1 MKKQNCD
8 NYALNSQENGVFLLF
23 QNTGTWHGF
32 CYILNSCSWRVFMPK
47 HFKML
52 FLLLFLPLASHLYAV
67 SPPAATLTLEEA
79 ITIAVAHNDDLQKQ
93 ALDLADKT
101 RRKNAAL
108 WNWALPSVSVSGGI
122 SNTQPINPAGDTT
135 SSWNASGSIGLN
147 FTTAIPPRV
156 ALEETKYKISELTFT
171 HTRSTLIKTVSV
183 TFYTLLA
190 EKENIEILKTN
201 LELLKNQYEQAEQ
214 NYNRGL
220 SPELDLLN
228 AQYAY
233 QVAGPELKNAINDY
247 ERHLADYLLSVLGLD
262 PDEYTGTELSGDIE
276 TKSITLPAGETLAA
290 AFSANHFDVMSQSL
304 ALSQSE
310 LNAKIQT
317 TSSLSPTLSLSES
330 IRMSP
335 PQIAGF
341 SFDDPAT
348 TGTFSLTLSIPISS
362 FVPGSSSS
370 LDIMTARDSASLAQ
384 STLETTR
391 KKAEEDIK
399 QKRDTLLR
407 TGESIELTQLNYRIS
422 LRAYE
427 LSEQGYTRGLVSATD
442 LQASRQ
448 RMISARQAVVQAEV
462 SYLSGSYELASA
474 LNLDIA
480 EFYER
485 YANH

>member
-1 MKKQNCD
+1 MF
-8 NYALNSQENGVFLLF
+8 V
-23 QNTGTWHGF
+23 
-32 CYILNSCSWRVFMPK
+32 
-47 HFKML
+47 
-52 FLLLFLPLASHLYAV
+52 V
-67 SPPAATLTLEEA
+67 SYLSAESTPLTLENA
-79 ITIAVAHNDDLQKQ
+79 IDIAVEHNDDLQKQ
-93 ALDLADKT
+93 ALDLADKA
-101 RRKNAAL
+101 RRKNAAI

-122 SNTQPINPAGDTT
+122 SNTQPIKPEGDIT

-147 FTTAIPPRV
+147 FTTAIPPRI

-190 EKENIEILKTN
+190 EKENIEILENN
-201 LELLKNQYEQAEQ
+201 LELLKNQYEQTEQ

-220 SPELDLLN
+220 SSELDLLN

-233 QVAGPELKNAINDY
+233 QVAGPELKNAVSDY
-247 ERHLADYLLSVLGLD
+247 GQHVRDYLLSVLGLD
-262 PDEYTGTELSGDIE
+262 PDEYAGVELSGDIE
-276 TKSITLPAGETLAA
+276 TKSIAPPPGETLAA
-290 AFSANHFDVMSQSL
+290 AFAAGHFDVMSQSL

-317 TSSLSPTLSLSES
+317 ASSLSPTLSLSES

-335 PQIAGF
+335 PQNAGF
-341 SFDDPAT
+341 SFDDPAA

-362 FVPGSSSS
+362 FVPGSSSA
-370 LDIMTARDSASLAQ
+370 LDIRTAQDSVSLAQ

-391 KKAEEDIK
+391 KKAAEDIK
-399 QKRDTLLR
+399 QKADTLLR
-407 TGESIELTQLNYRIS
+407 AWESIESKQLNYRVS

-448 RMISARQAVVQAEV
+448 RMISARQAVLQAEV
-462 SYLSGSYELASA
+462 SSLSASYELASA
-474 LNLDIA
+474 LNLDIT
-480 EFYER
+480 ELYER
-485 YANH
+485 YAGH